1 MVSSNQRRYD
11 IDWLRI
17 IALGLLILYHTF
29 ISFTDFAKEIAF
41 PQNEEELELI
51 YIIMSFLNIWRMPLI
66 FIISGMGIFFAMKK
80 RNWIEIF
87 NDRAIR
93 IGIPYLF
100 GLFILGPLTINIST
114 AFFYKEELWY
124 FPIHAHLWFLM
135 NIWIYLCFDIVFF
148 VYLQKK
154 PQNKISIL
162 FNKILRFPYGIF
174 LFSIIFIF
182 EGLLFNNAKFT
193 SYADSPHGLIMG
205 NICFV
210 LGYIFVSNKDI
221 FWKSVEKVW
230 QVSLSTA
237 LILCFYRI
245 SNLGL
250 DYHNAIIGLES
261 FFWMISFFGIGS
273 KYLNQNSKI
282 LNYLTSSVYPIYI
295 LHMPIQ
301 FTISLFILPLNINSW
316 IKLLVIAFLTYL
328 ICKVLYEFIKKV
340 KFLRP
345 LFGMKYIS

>member
-1 MVSSNQRRYD
+1 MANRDRRRYD

-17 IALGLLILYHTF
+17 IALGLLILYHTY
-29 ISFTDFAKEIAF
+29 INFTDFAKEIAF

-51 YIIMSFLNIWRMPLI
+51 YILMSFLNIWRMPLL

-124 FPIHAHLWFLM
+124 FPVHAHLWFLI
-135 NIWIYLCFDIVFF
+135 NILIYLCFDIAFF
-148 VYLQKK
+148 IYLNKN
-154 PQNKISIL
+154 PQNKISNLFMRIL
-162 FNKILRFPYGIF
+162 KFPFGIL
-174 LFSIIFIF
+174 LLSLIFII
-182 EGLLFNNAKFT
+182 EGLLFSNAEFAD
-193 SYADSPHGLIMG
+193 YADSLHGLVIG

-210 LGYIFVSNKDI
+210 LGYIFASCKDI
-221 FWKSVEKVW
+221 FWKSVERAW
-230 QVSLSTA
+230 LISLPAA
-237 LILCFYRI
+237 LIFYFYRI

-250 DYHNAIIGLES
+250 EYHNAAIGLES

-282 LNYLTSSVYPIYI
+282 LSYLTSSVYPIYI
-295 LHMPIQ
+295 LHMPVQ
-301 FTISLFILPLNINSW
+301 FSISLFILTLNINPW
-316 IKLLVIAFLTYL
+316 IKLLLIAFFTFLL
-328 ICKVLYEFIKKV
+328 SIVLYEFIKKV